1 MSLIYFRVLAGA
13 IISLI
18 IATWF
23 YGDVGAFHKQMLLF
37 SGVLFL
43 FLLVVQTVLTYSKV
57 ALRSQYLI
65 GYGSDALLAGLLI
78 FVTGGVTSP
87 FAFLLGLIII
97 ASGLHAMRLLPQLI
111 AVFAC
116 IFYLAA
122 ANGDLWLRNQ
132 QLLDVQQA
140 LHALLQV
147 SALLLVGGV
156 MAYISRRHAALSA
169 TSDHAV
175 RRHRQ
180 LKDLYDR
187 VMQSMHEGM
196 VVLDENL
203 QLSDMNGAAGR
214 LLGSL
219 KLDALLS
226 APELKAYFEQPSH
239 SSFQC
244 DYVFDDKVL
253 LVRVTR
259 LEAGEDATW
268 LLTLVD
274 ISEVRKLEGEL
285 LQQEKMAALGQMAAM
300 LAHEIRNPI
309 QTMSQGLEFIGM
321 DEKRDLNIKE
331 IMYDEMQR
339 LNRLVSTMLEY
350 SKPLRPLP
358 VSVAVADL
366 IRAAVQQVEMGGA
379 EHIVWQCDAEMLQL
393 DPDHFRLLLDNLL
406 SNALANRDEN
416 GEVRI
421 AMHASGMRW
430 NLKVCNPGLV
440 ADALKERLFEPFV
453 SGRSRGVGL
462 GLATV
467 QQVCRAN
474 GWLIDVSSDDGLTC
488 FNVTCLSSEFTMH
501 EAELS
506 NSEDKQEINME
517 EEHG

>member
-18 IATWF
+18 ISTWF
-23 YGDVGAFHKQMLLF
+23 FGDAGAFHKQMLLF
-37 SGVLFL
+37 CGVLFL
-43 FLLVVQTVLTYSKV
+43 FLLVIQAVLSYSQV
-57 ALRSQYLI
+57 ALRNQYLI

-78 FVTGGVTSP
+78 FVTGGVASP
-87 FAFLLGLIII
+87 FTFLSGLIII

-111 AVFAC
+111 AVIAC
-116 IFYLAA
+116 IAYLAA
-122 ANGDLWLRNQ
+122 ANGDVWLVDQ
-132 QLLDVQQA
+132 HLLDFQQA
-140 LHALLQV
+140 LKALLQV

-169 TSDHAV
+169 SSDHAV

-196 VVLDENL
+196 VVLDERL
-203 QLSDMNGAAGR
+203 QLSDMNGAATR

-219 KLDALLS
+219 KLDRLLS
-226 APELKAYFEQPSH
+226 TPELKSYFEQPSH

-244 DYVFDDKVL
+244 DYVFGDKVL

-309 QTMSQGLEFIGM
+309 QTMAQGLEFIGL
-321 DEKRDLNIKE
+321 DAERDINIKH
-331 IMYDEMQR
+331 IMHDEMLR

-350 SKPLRPLP
+350 SKPLRPVP
-358 VSVAVADL
+358 IVVAVAEL
-366 IRAAVQQVEMGGA
+366 IEKAVKQVEMGGA
-379 EHIVWQCDAEMLQL
+379 EHLHWQCDAGRLQL

-406 SNALANRDEN
+406 SNALVNRDGH

-421 AMHASGMRW
+421 EMHASGLRW
-430 NLKVCNPGLV
+430 NLKVCNPGTI
-440 ADALKERLFEPFV
+440 ADELKSRLFEPFV

-474 GWLIDVSSDDGLTC
+474 GWLIDVMSKDGMTC
-488 FNVTCLSSEFTMH
+488 FNVTCLSSDFTVPERDSGDG
-501 EAELS
+501 EAQKRISVEES
-506 NSEDKQEINME
+506 N
-517 EEHG
+517 G

>member
-1 MSLIYFRVLAGA
+1 MPLIYLRGLAGA
-13 IISLI
+13 IIALI
-18 IATWF
+18 LAIWF
-23 YGDVGAFHKQMLLF
+23 YGDAAVLHKQILQFSGLLF
-37 SGVLFL
+37 LS
-43 FLLVVQTVLTYSKV
+43 LLVVQVLLTYSQVK
-57 ALRSQYLI
+57 LRNQYLV
-65 GYGSDALLAGLLI
+65 GYGSDVLLAGLLI
-78 FVTGGVTSP
+78 FATGGVASP

-116 IFYLAA
+116 FFYLAA
-122 ANGDLWLRNQ
+122 ANGDLWLRDQ
-132 QLLDVQQA
+132 RLLDVQQA

-156 MAYISRRHAALSA
+156 MAYISRRHATLSA
-169 TSDHAV
+169 TSDQAV

-196 VVLDENL
+196 VVLAEDL
-203 QLSDMNGAAGR
+203 QLSDMNGAAAR
-214 LLGSL
+214 LLGPL
-219 KLDALLS
+219 NLDVLLS
-226 APELKAYFEQPSH
+226 APELKAYFKRPLH
-239 SSFQC
+239 ASFQC
-244 DYVFDDKVL
+244 DYAFDDKVL

-259 LEAGEDATW
+259 LEAGQDATW

-350 SKPLRPLP
+350 SKPLRPAP

-366 IRAAVQQVEMGGA
+366 IKAAVQQVELGGA
-379 EHIVWQCDAEMLQL
+379 EHIVWQCDAENLQL

-406 SNALANRDEN
+406 SNALANRCTD

-421 AMHASGMRW
+421 VMHASGMRW
-430 NLKVCNPGLV
+430 NLKICNPGLV
-440 ADALKERLFEPFV
+440 PEELKERLFEPFV

-474 GWLIDVSSDDGLTC
+474 GWLIDVISEDGTTC
-488 FNVTCLSSEFTMH
+488 FNVTCLSSDFAMH
-501 EAELS
+501 GAEPG
-506 NSEDKQEINME
+506 NGEDKEEISVE